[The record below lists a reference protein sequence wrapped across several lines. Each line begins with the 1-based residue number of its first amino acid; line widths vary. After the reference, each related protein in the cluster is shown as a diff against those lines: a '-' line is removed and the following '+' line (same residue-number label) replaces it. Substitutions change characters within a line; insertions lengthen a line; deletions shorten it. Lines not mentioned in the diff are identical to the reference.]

1 MMMEDQL
8 ERSNRETEGI
18 MEMKKKVEGVIQ
30 GLGQVDVADTGTPST
45 PIADGETTARAA
57 REINAWDELEKEFP

>member
-8 ERSNRETEGI
+8 ERSNREIEGI

-30 GLGQVDVADTGTPST
+30 GLGQVDTADIGTPL
-45 PIADGETTARAA
+45 AQETDDEATARA
-57 REINAWDELEKEFP
+57 ECETNAWDELEKEFT

>member
-30 GLGQVDVADTGTPST
+30 GLGQVDVADIGTPLM
-45 PIADGETTARAA
+45 PIMDRKTTARAA